1 MSDSEEEVAS
11 TEKIL
16 KIVVVGDGSSG
27 KTSICKRFAQDEF
40 ARNYQQTLGLDFY
53 SKRLTLPGDVQVLL
67 QVWDIGGQSISGPMI
82 DKYVF
87 GCHAIVLVYD
97 VTNASSFENLS
108 DWVSVVK
115 RITKQQEKPP
125 LMCLVGNKT
134 DMEHR
139 RNVRIEKHTKFI
151 EQNQLTGHYV
161 SAKTG
166 DSVTL
171 MFRQMAAEVLG
182 IQLSKADM
190 ESDIIVVNAP
200 ITATK
205 PVLAEKSN
213 SVKKLPIDQAK
224 NSAVCVIQ

>member
-1 MSDSEEEVAS
+1 MSDSEEEVGS
-11 TEKIL
+11 QQEKIL

-40 ARNYQQTLGLDFY
+40 ARNYHQTLGLDFY
-53 SKRLTLPGDVQVLL
+53 SKRLILPGEIHVLL

-87 GCHAIVLVYD
+87 GCHAVILVYD
-97 VTNASSFENLS
+97 VTNSVSFENLA
-108 DWVSVVK
+108 DWISVVK

-139 RNVRIEKHTKFI
+139 RNVRIEKHTKFL
-151 EQNQLTGHYV
+151 EQNQMSGHYV

-166 DSVTL
+166 DSVLL
-171 MFRQMAAEVLG
+171 MFRQTAAEVLG

-200 ITATK
+200 ITVNK
-205 PVLAEKSN
+205 PTLADKSA
-213 SVKKLPIDQAK
+213 KKLPIDHTK
-224 NSAVCVIQ
+224 NSAVCAIQ